1 MKKNTKKMLMKDNFD
16 IDDEKEQN
24 AKDDLDTSVDKRK
37 NANNG

>member
-24 AKDDLDTSVDKRK
+24 AKDDLDASVDKGK
-37 NANNG
+37 NENNG